1 MAKPNNDY
9 NLKQNE
15 LNSKNNN
22 NLGITSFCNFRKKGF
37 TLIEIMAIIILLSV
51 ISIIIYPVINNTIS
65 KSEDDLYD
73 QQIEELVRLSN
84 AWVAGNAIDLVPKEG
99 FTYDLT
105 FEELA
110 TQGYIVEKDII
121 NPKTG
126 EVFPGCMKVTYN
138 SVDSNYNVSYD
149 EACEAETGDVTP
161 IINLVVDEGVI
172 NSAGYAVRDF
182 NVRVSGSNIA
192 SYKYCTGTR
201 ECEPIVSVN
210 GNSGNIAITNEGIT
224 YVCVI
229 GKKGSKTTKKLCKSY
244 KLDKSDFVMGE
255 LVIDGT
261 LGENG
266 WYTSDVKL
274 SVKDVE
280 GVTSK
285 LNINSITE
293 NTKGT
298 EVILTSTSKSGKTGT
313 KKYTVKVDKTAPVAG
328 TLNVIGTKGGNGWFL
343 SDVVF
348 IVNNGSDNLSGHA
361 STTST
366 HTSITSNTTGTEVI
380 VTTKDKAGN
389 RATRSY
395 VIKVNKSIPAAGELV
410 IDGTLGDNGW
420 YTSDVNLSVKDEVG
434 VTSTLNINKINYDTA
449 GTEIIMTSIN
459 NLTGASKTT
468 KYTIKVDKTK
478 PIVGELVISGVKGDN
493 DWYKGNV
500 TFSVKN
506 GSDSM
511 SGHSKTTSSITSI
524 TKDTKGTKVV
534 VTTKDKAGNTNTK
547 EYIVKMDKTAPVAG
561 TLTISGTKGSGDWY
575 LSDVTFTIN
584 DGSDA
589 TSGHAKTTSTHTS
602 VVGNTSGTVVTVTTT
617 DKAGNTATRK
627 YTIKIN
633 KDAPTAGKLV
643 VDGTLGEN
651 GWYVSDVKLSVND
664 VAGVTST
671 LNITKITSDTA
682 GTEVTMTSKNNTTG
696 AVNVTKHTIKVDKTK
711 PTVGELVISGTKGDN
726 GWYKSNVEFSVKNGS
741 DSMSGHSKTTSSITS
756 ITKDTKGT
764 KVVVT
769 TKDKAGNTNTK
780 EYIVKM
786 DKTAP
791 VAGTLT
797 ISGTKGS
804 GDWYLSDVTFT
815 INDGSDATSGHAKT
829 TSTHTSVTGNTSGT
843 KVVVTTVDNAGNIA
857 TREYTIKIDKNKP
870 AAGTL
875 VIDGTLGE
883 NEWYTS
889 DVKLS
894 VNDPTGVTSTLNVTE
909 ITGDTAGTEV
919 VMTSKNNATGAV
931 NVTKYTVK
939 IDKTKPTVGELVIS
953 GTKGDNGWYKSNVE
967 FSVKNGSDSM
977 SGHAT
982 TTSSISSI
990 TKDTKGTK
998 VVVTTKDK
1006 AGNTSTKEY
1015 TVKMD
1020 KTAPIPGTLT
1030 ISGTKGLGEW
1040 YLSDVTLTVNN
1051 GSDSTSGHAST
1062 TSTHTRVVGNTSGTE
1077 VTVTTKDNAG
1087 NIATRKYTIRI
1098 DKNEPTAGTLI
1109 IDGTLGENGWYTS
1122 DVKLSA
1128 SDVNGVTS
1136 TLNITEIT
1144 SDTAGTE
1151 VVMTSKNNA
1160 TGAVKVTKYTVKVDK
1175 TKPTVGELVI
1185 SGTKG
1190 NNGWY
1195 KSNVT
1200 FSVTNGSDSMSGHA
1214 TTTSSISSITT
1225 DTTGTKV
1232 VVTTKD
1238 KAGNT
1243 STKEYTIKMD
1253 KTAPTAG
1260 TATFAGTLSNGWYTT
1275 NVSIGV
1281 MNGSD
1286 ATSGHASTTS
1296 NLTSITYNTTS
1307 TMVIITTIDNAGNSS
1322 TRTYTIKVDKNAPT
1336 ITAKS
1341 SSFEIETGTN
1351 NATSTY
1357 FNYSYST
1364 SGGSISCNP
1373 SSTGSLSAGT
1383 HTITC
1388 TVTGGNKKT
1397 ATATT
1402 TITIKVLPLAVDN
1415 SGANKP
1421 VLYTNMIPVVYDGTK
1436 WLYSDGTQTNW
1447 YNYTDKQWANAVV
1460 LNPGLTKTVGQ
1471 EVTEEE
1477 VSLWYVWIPRYKY
1490 TIFNGNNEGVPEQL
1504 INVTFESGTNRTG
1517 TVTCTDNADGSETC
1531 STITNGTSTYTHPA
1545 FKFGNTELTG
1555 FWVGKFEVSGSTSA
1569 ITVKPN
1575 VTSLRSQTVSSFFT
1589 AIQNVKT
1596 TYGINNA
1603 DSHMMKNMEW
1613 GAVAY
1618 LKQSKYGLGT
1628 TDIAV
1633 NTNSSFYTGGGQS
1646 DAYKTNAAQ
1655 STTGNIYGVYDMS
1668 GGAWEYVMG
1677 NMKNSSNS
1685 FYSSNAGFT
1694 TAPDAKYYD
1703 SYKYDSSS
1711 NTTHARGKL
1720 GDATKETLATF
1731 GSNAGGWYS
1740 DYANF
1745 PYSSFSW
1752 FIRGGYYGNGAHAGV
1767 FFFIVNSGG
1776 YSSYYSAR
1784 AVLSAQ

>member
-149 EACEAETGDVTP
+149 ETCEAETGDVTP

-182 NVRVSGSNIA
+182 NVKVLGSNIA

-274 SVKDVE
+274 RVRDVE

-348 IVNNGSDNLSGHA
+348 IVNDGSDNLSGHA

-389 RATRSY
+389 TSTRSY

-410 IDGTLGDNGW
+410 IDGTLGENGW

-493 DWYKGNV
+493 DWYKGDV

-602 VVGNTSGTVVTVTTT
+602 VSGNTSGTVVTVTTT

-651 GWYVSDVKLSVND
+651 GWYVSDVKLSVQD
-664 VAGVTST
+664 VTGVTSK
-671 LNITKITSDTA
+671 LNITEITSDTA

-711 PTVGELVISGTKGDN
+711 PTVGELVISGTKG
-726 GWYKSNVEFSVKNGS
+726 
-741 DSMSGHSKTTSSITS
+741 
-756 ITKDTKGT
+756 
-764 KVVVT
+764 
-769 TKDKAGNTNTK
+769 
-780 EYIVKM
+780 
-786 DKTAP
+786 
-791 VAGTLT
+791 
-797 ISGTKGS
+797 
-804 GDWYLSDVTFT
+804 
-815 INDGSDATSGHAKT
+815 
-829 TSTHTSVTGNTSGT
+829 
-843 KVVVTTVDNAGNIA
+843 
-857 TREYTIKIDKNKP
+857 
-870 AAGTL
+870 
-875 VIDGTLGE
+875 
-883 NEWYTS
+883 
-889 DVKLS
+889 
-894 VNDPTGVTSTLNVTE
+894 
-909 ITGDTAGTEV
+909 
-919 VMTSKNNATGAV
+919 
-931 NVTKYTVK
+931 
-939 IDKTKPTVGELVIS
+939 
-953 GTKGDNGWYKSNVE
+953 
-967 FSVKNGSDSM
+967 
-977 SGHAT
+977 
-982 TTSSISSI
+982 
-990 TKDTKGTK
+990 
-998 VVVTTKDK
+998 
-1006 AGNTSTKEY
+1006 
-1015 TVKMD
+1015 
-1020 KTAPIPGTLT
+1020 
-1030 ISGTKGLGEW
+1030 
-1040 YLSDVTLTVNN
+1040 
-1051 GSDSTSGHAST
+1051 
-1062 TSTHTRVVGNTSGTE
+1062 
-1077 VTVTTKDNAG
+1077 
-1087 NIATRKYTIRI
+1087 
-1098 DKNEPTAGTLI
+1098 
-1109 IDGTLGENGWYTS
+1109 
-1122 DVKLSA
+1122 
-1128 SDVNGVTS
+1128 
-1136 TLNITEIT
+1136 
-1144 SDTAGTE
+1144 
-1151 VVMTSKNNA
+1151 
-1160 TGAVKVTKYTVKVDK
+1160 
-1175 TKPTVGELVI
+1175 
-1185 SGTKG
+1185 

-1200 FSVTNGSDSMSGHA
+1200 FSVKNGSDALSGHSSTA
-1214 TTTSSISSITT
+1214 SSISSITT
-1225 DTTGTKV
+1225 NTKGTNV

-1238 KAGNT
+1238 KAGN
-1243 STKEYTIKMD
+1243 SATK
-1253 KTAPTAG
+1253 
-1260 TATFAGTLSNGWYTT
+1260 
-1275 NVSIGV
+1275 
-1281 MNGSD
+1281 
-1286 ATSGHASTTS
+1286 
-1296 NLTSITYNTTS
+1296 
-1307 TMVIITTIDNAGNSS
+1307 
-1322 TRTYTIKVDKNAPT
+1322 TYTIKVDKTKPT
-1336 ITAKS
+1336 ITAKGT
-1341 SSFEIETGTN
+1341 SFEIEKGTN
-1351 NATSTY
+1351 KNSSTY
-1357 FNYSYST
+1357 FNT
-1364 SGGSISCNP
+1364 PKFGISGGSMNCSP
-1373 SSTGSLSAGT
+1373 ATTGSLSSGT
-1383 HTITC
+1383 HTLTC
-1388 TVTGGNKKT
+1388 TATGGNGNQAK
-1397 ATATT
+1397 ATVSLVVKAMY
-1402 TITIKVLPLAVDN
+1402 ADG
-1415 SGANKP
+1415 SGANIP
-1421 VLYTNMIPVVYDGTK
+1421 ELYKNMVPIKYENNRWIVAD
-1436 WLYSDGTQTNW
+1436 LYSKW
-1447 YNYTDKQWANAVV
+1447 YDYNAKQWANAVV
-1460 LNPGLTKTVGQ
+1460 LNPGLTKAVGQ

-1477 VSLWYVWIPRYKY
+1477 VSLWYVWLPRYKY
-1490 TIFNGNNEGVPEQL
+1490 TVFNGNNGSVSEQL
-1504 INVTFESGTNRTG
+1504 INVTFESGTNSTG
-1517 TVTCTDNADGSETC
+1517 TVKCTDNFS
-1531 STITNGTSTYTHPA
+1531 TNGKSEVCTDSTNGSIKNGISTYTHPA
-1545 FKFGNTELTG
+1545 FTFGNTALKG
-1555 FWVGKFEVSGSTSA
+1555 IWIGKFELSA
-1569 ITVKPN
+1569 TDSSCINDGTNIQCNKVLTIVTKPN
-1575 VTSLRSQTVSSFFT
+1575 VRSWMKAETVNFFT
-1589 AIQNVKT
+1589 SIKNAAT
-1596 TYGINNA
+1596 TYGISNA
-1603 DSHMMKNMEW
+1603 DSHMIKNMEW
-1613 GAVAY
+1613 GAAAY
-1618 LKQSKYGLGT
+1618 LKQSKYGLGNT
-1628 TDIAV
+1628 IMK
-1633 NTNSSFYTGGGQS
+1633 TNSNSSCYTGGGTG
-1646 DAYKTNAAQ
+1646 DAYKTNVMQ
-1655 STTGNIYGVYDMS
+1655 STTGNVYGVYDMS
-1668 GGAWEYVMG
+1668 GGCFEYVMG
-1677 NMKNSSNS
+1677 FELNSNNQ
-1685 FYSSNAGFT
+1685 FNTAKSSFT
-1694 TAPDAKYYD
+1694 TEPNFKYYD
-1703 SYKYDSSS
+1703 KYKYESVDYPQGALTFS
-1711 NTTHARGKL
+1711 RGKL
-1720 GDATKETLATF
+1720 GDATKETLKKYGVREGGWNGEIATF
-1731 GSNAGGWYS
+1731 PYRSNLT
-1740 DYANF
+1740 
-1745 PYSSFSW
+1745 
-1752 FIRGGYYGNGAHAGV
+1752 FIRGGCYEDASNGVNIKAGIFYFTYTPV
-1767 FFFIVNSGG
+1767 
-1776 YSSYYSAR
+1776 YAMDLHTTR
-1784 AVLSAQ
+1784 AVLTAQ

>member
-182 NVRVSGSNIA
+182 NVKVLGSNIA

-274 SVKDVE
+274 SVRDVE

-348 IVNNGSDNLSGHA
+348 IVNDGSDNLSGHA

-389 RATRSY
+389 TSTRSY

-410 IDGTLGDNGW
+410 IDGTLGENGW

-493 DWYKGNV
+493 DWYKGDV

-602 VVGNTSGTVVTVTTT
+602 VSGNTSGTVVTVTTT

-651 GWYVSDVKLSVND
+651 GWYVSDVKLSVQD
-664 VAGVTST
+664 VTGVTSK
-671 LNITKITSDTA
+671 LNITEITSDTA

-711 PTVGELVISGTKGDN
+711 PTVGELVISGTKG
-726 GWYKSNVEFSVKNGS
+726 
-741 DSMSGHSKTTSSITS
+741 
-756 ITKDTKGT
+756 
-764 KVVVT
+764 
-769 TKDKAGNTNTK
+769 
-780 EYIVKM
+780 
-786 DKTAP
+786 
-791 VAGTLT
+791 
-797 ISGTKGS
+797 
-804 GDWYLSDVTFT
+804 
-815 INDGSDATSGHAKT
+815 
-829 TSTHTSVTGNTSGT
+829 
-843 KVVVTTVDNAGNIA
+843 
-857 TREYTIKIDKNKP
+857 
-870 AAGTL
+870 
-875 VIDGTLGE
+875 
-883 NEWYTS
+883 
-889 DVKLS
+889 
-894 VNDPTGVTSTLNVTE
+894 
-909 ITGDTAGTEV
+909 
-919 VMTSKNNATGAV
+919 
-931 NVTKYTVK
+931 
-939 IDKTKPTVGELVIS
+939 
-953 GTKGDNGWYKSNVE
+953 
-967 FSVKNGSDSM
+967 
-977 SGHAT
+977 
-982 TTSSISSI
+982 
-990 TKDTKGTK
+990 
-998 VVVTTKDK
+998 
-1006 AGNTSTKEY
+1006 
-1015 TVKMD
+1015 
-1020 KTAPIPGTLT
+1020 
-1030 ISGTKGLGEW
+1030 
-1040 YLSDVTLTVNN
+1040 
-1051 GSDSTSGHAST
+1051 
-1062 TSTHTRVVGNTSGTE
+1062 
-1077 VTVTTKDNAG
+1077 
-1087 NIATRKYTIRI
+1087 
-1098 DKNEPTAGTLI
+1098 
-1109 IDGTLGENGWYTS
+1109 
-1122 DVKLSA
+1122 
-1128 SDVNGVTS
+1128 
-1136 TLNITEIT
+1136 
-1144 SDTAGTE
+1144 
-1151 VVMTSKNNA
+1151 
-1160 TGAVKVTKYTVKVDK
+1160 
-1175 TKPTVGELVI
+1175 
-1185 SGTKG
+1185 

-1200 FSVTNGSDSMSGHA
+1200 FSVKNGSDALSGHSSTA
-1214 TTTSSISSITT
+1214 SSISSITT
-1225 DTTGTKV
+1225 NTKGTNV

-1238 KAGNT
+1238 KAGN
-1243 STKEYTIKMD
+1243 SATK
-1253 KTAPTAG
+1253 
-1260 TATFAGTLSNGWYTT
+1260 
-1275 NVSIGV
+1275 
-1281 MNGSD
+1281 
-1286 ATSGHASTTS
+1286 
-1296 NLTSITYNTTS
+1296 
-1307 TMVIITTIDNAGNSS
+1307 
-1322 TRTYTIKVDKNAPT
+1322 TYTIKVDKTKPT
-1336 ITAKS
+1336 ITAKGT
-1341 SSFEIETGTN
+1341 SFEIEKGTN
-1351 NATSTY
+1351 KNSSTY
-1357 FNYSYST
+1357 FNT
-1364 SGGSISCNP
+1364 PKFGISGGSMNCSP
-1373 SSTGSLSAGT
+1373 ATTGSLSSGT
-1383 HTITC
+1383 HTLTC
-1388 TVTGGNKKT
+1388 TATGGNGNQAK
-1397 ATATT
+1397 ATVSLVVKAMY
-1402 TITIKVLPLAVDN
+1402 ADG
-1415 SGANKP
+1415 SGANIP
-1421 VLYTNMIPVVYDGTK
+1421 ELYKNMVPIKYENNRWIVAD
-1436 WLYSDGTQTNW
+1436 LYSKW
-1447 YNYTDKQWANAVV
+1447 YDYNAKQWANAVV
-1460 LNPGLTKTVGQ
+1460 LNPGLTKAVGQ

-1477 VSLWYVWIPRYKY
+1477 VSLWYVWLPRYKY
-1490 TIFNGNNEGVPEQL
+1490 TVFNGNNGSVSEQL
-1504 INVTFESGTNRTG
+1504 INVTFESGTNSTG
-1517 TVTCTDNADGSETC
+1517 TVKCTDNFS
-1531 STITNGTSTYTHPA
+1531 TNGKSEVCTDSTNGSIKNGISTYTHPA
-1545 FKFGNTELTG
+1545 FTFGNTALKG
-1555 FWVGKFEVSGSTSA
+1555 IWIGKFELSA
-1569 ITVKPN
+1569 TDSSCINDGTNIQCNKVLTIVTKPN
-1575 VTSLRSQTVSSFFT
+1575 VRSWMKAETVNFFT
-1589 AIQNVKT
+1589 SIKNAAT
-1596 TYGINNA
+1596 TYGISNA
-1603 DSHMMKNMEW
+1603 DSHMIKNMEW
-1613 GAVAY
+1613 GAAAY
-1618 LKQSKYGLGT
+1618 LKQSKYGLGNT
-1628 TDIAV
+1628 IMK
-1633 NTNSSFYTGGGQS
+1633 TNSNSSCYTGGGTG
-1646 DAYKTNAAQ
+1646 DAYKTNVMQ
-1655 STTGNIYGVYDMS
+1655 STTGNVYGVYDMS
-1668 GGAWEYVMG
+1668 GGCFEYVMG
-1677 NMKNSSNS
+1677 FELNSNNQ
-1685 FYSSNAGFT
+1685 FNTAKSSFT
-1694 TAPDAKYYD
+1694 TEPNFKYYD
-1703 SYKYDSSS
+1703 KYKYESVDYPQGALTFS
-1711 NTTHARGKL
+1711 RGKL
-1720 GDATKETLATF
+1720 GDATKETLKKYGVREGGWNGEIATF
-1731 GSNAGGWYS
+1731 PYRSNLT
-1740 DYANF
+1740 
-1745 PYSSFSW
+1745 
-1752 FIRGGYYGNGAHAGV
+1752 FIRGGCYEDASNGVNIKAGIFYFTYTPV
-1767 FFFIVNSGG
+1767 
-1776 YSSYYSAR
+1776 YAMDLHTTR
-1784 AVLSAQ
+1784 AVLTAQ

>member
-182 NVRVSGSNIA
+182 NVKVLGSNIA

-274 SVKDVE
+274 SVRDVE

-348 IVNNGSDNLSGHA
+348 IVNDGSDNLSGHA

-389 RATRSY
+389 TSTRSY

-493 DWYKGNV
+493 DWYKGDV
-500 TFSVKN
+500 RFSVKD

-575 LSDVTFTIN
+575 LSDVTFKVN

-602 VVGNTSGTVVTVTTT
+602 VSGNTSGTVVTVTTT

-651 GWYVSDVKLSVND
+651 GWYVSDVKLSVQD
-664 VAGVTST
+664 VTGVTSK
-671 LNITKITSDTA
+671 LNITEITSDTA

-711 PTVGELVISGTKGDN
+711 PTVGELVISGTKG
-726 GWYKSNVEFSVKNGS
+726 
-741 DSMSGHSKTTSSITS
+741 
-756 ITKDTKGT
+756 
-764 KVVVT
+764 
-769 TKDKAGNTNTK
+769 
-780 EYIVKM
+780 
-786 DKTAP
+786 
-791 VAGTLT
+791 
-797 ISGTKGS
+797 
-804 GDWYLSDVTFT
+804 
-815 INDGSDATSGHAKT
+815 
-829 TSTHTSVTGNTSGT
+829 
-843 KVVVTTVDNAGNIA
+843 
-857 TREYTIKIDKNKP
+857 
-870 AAGTL
+870 
-875 VIDGTLGE
+875 
-883 NEWYTS
+883 
-889 DVKLS
+889 
-894 VNDPTGVTSTLNVTE
+894 
-909 ITGDTAGTEV
+909 
-919 VMTSKNNATGAV
+919 
-931 NVTKYTVK
+931 
-939 IDKTKPTVGELVIS
+939 
-953 GTKGDNGWYKSNVE
+953 
-967 FSVKNGSDSM
+967 
-977 SGHAT
+977 
-982 TTSSISSI
+982 
-990 TKDTKGTK
+990 
-998 VVVTTKDK
+998 
-1006 AGNTSTKEY
+1006 
-1015 TVKMD
+1015 
-1020 KTAPIPGTLT
+1020 
-1030 ISGTKGLGEW
+1030 
-1040 YLSDVTLTVNN
+1040 
-1051 GSDSTSGHAST
+1051 
-1062 TSTHTRVVGNTSGTE
+1062 
-1077 VTVTTKDNAG
+1077 
-1087 NIATRKYTIRI
+1087 
-1098 DKNEPTAGTLI
+1098 
-1109 IDGTLGENGWYTS
+1109 
-1122 DVKLSA
+1122 
-1128 SDVNGVTS
+1128 
-1136 TLNITEIT
+1136 
-1144 SDTAGTE
+1144 
-1151 VVMTSKNNA
+1151 
-1160 TGAVKVTKYTVKVDK
+1160 
-1175 TKPTVGELVI
+1175 
-1185 SGTKG
+1185 

-1200 FSVTNGSDSMSGHA
+1200 FSVKNGSDALSGHSSTA
-1214 TTTSSISSITT
+1214 SSISSITT
-1225 DTTGTKV
+1225 NTKGTNV

-1238 KAGNT
+1238 KAGN
-1243 STKEYTIKMD
+1243 SATK
-1253 KTAPTAG
+1253 
-1260 TATFAGTLSNGWYTT
+1260 
-1275 NVSIGV
+1275 
-1281 MNGSD
+1281 
-1286 ATSGHASTTS
+1286 
-1296 NLTSITYNTTS
+1296 
-1307 TMVIITTIDNAGNSS
+1307 
-1322 TRTYTIKVDKNAPT
+1322 TYTIKVDKTKPT
-1336 ITAKS
+1336 ITAKGT
-1341 SSFEIETGTN
+1341 SFEIEKGTN
-1351 NATSTY
+1351 KNSSTY
-1357 FNYSYST
+1357 FNT
-1364 SGGSISCNP
+1364 PKFGISGGSMNCSP
-1373 SSTGSLSAGT
+1373 ATTGSLSSGT
-1383 HTITC
+1383 HTLTC
-1388 TVTGGNKKT
+1388 TATGGNGNQAK
-1397 ATATT
+1397 ATVSLVVKAMY
-1402 TITIKVLPLAVDN
+1402 ADG
-1415 SGANKP
+1415 SGANIP
-1421 VLYTNMIPVVYDGTK
+1421 ELYKNMVPIKYENNRWIVAD
-1436 WLYSDGTQTNW
+1436 LYSKW
-1447 YNYTDKQWANAVV
+1447 YDYNAKQWANAVV
-1460 LNPGLTKTVGQ
+1460 LNPGLTKAVGQ

-1477 VSLWYVWIPRYKY
+1477 VSLWYVWLPRYKY
-1490 TIFNGNNEGVPEQL
+1490 TVFNGNNGSVSEQL
-1504 INVTFESGTNRTG
+1504 INVTFESGTNSTG
-1517 TVTCTDNADGSETC
+1517 TVKCTDNFS
-1531 STITNGTSTYTHPA
+1531 TNGKSEVCTDSTNGSIKNGISTYTHPA
-1545 FKFGNTELTG
+1545 FTFGNTALKG
-1555 FWVGKFEVSGSTSA
+1555 IWIGKFELSA
-1569 ITVKPN
+1569 TDSSCINDGTNIQCNKVLTIVTKPN
-1575 VTSLRSQTVSSFFT
+1575 VRSWMKAETVNFFT
-1589 AIQNVKT
+1589 SIKNAAT
-1596 TYGINNA
+1596 TYGISNA
-1603 DSHMMKNMEW
+1603 DSHMIKNMEW
-1613 GAVAY
+1613 GAAAY
-1618 LKQSKYGLGT
+1618 LKQSKYGLGNT
-1628 TDIAV
+1628 IMK
-1633 NTNSSFYTGGGQS
+1633 TNSNSSCYTGGGTG
-1646 DAYKTNAAQ
+1646 DAYKTNVMQ
-1655 STTGNIYGVYDMS
+1655 STTGNVYGVYDMS
-1668 GGAWEYVMG
+1668 GGCFEYVMG
-1677 NMKNSSNS
+1677 FELNSNNQ
-1685 FYSSNAGFT
+1685 FNTAKSSFT
-1694 TAPDAKYYD
+1694 TEPNFKYYD
-1703 SYKYDSSS
+1703 KYKYESVDYPQGALTFS
-1711 NTTHARGKL
+1711 RGKL
-1720 GDATKETLATF
+1720 GDATKETLKKYGVREGGWNGEIATF
-1731 GSNAGGWYS
+1731 PYRSNLT
-1740 DYANF
+1740 
-1745 PYSSFSW
+1745 
-1752 FIRGGYYGNGAHAGV
+1752 FIRGGCYEDVSNGVNIKAGI
-1767 FFFIVNSGG
+1767 FYFTYTPEYAMNLHTT
-1776 YSSYYSAR
+1776 R
-1784 AVLSAQ
+1784 AVLTAQ

>member
-182 NVRVSGSNIA
+182 NVKVLGSNIA

-274 SVKDVE
+274 SVRDVE

-328 TLNVIGTKGGNGWFL
+328 TLNVIGTKGGNGWYL

-348 IVNNGSDNLSGHA
+348 IVNDGSDNLSGHA

-389 RATRSY
+389 TSTRSY

-410 IDGTLGDNGW
+410 IDGTLGENGW

-493 DWYKGNV
+493 DWYKGDV

-602 VVGNTSGTVVTVTTT
+602 VSGNTSGTVVTVTTT

-651 GWYVSDVKLSVND
+651 GWYVSDVKLSVQD
-664 VAGVTST
+664 VTGVTSK
-671 LNITKITSDTA
+671 LNITEITSDTA

-711 PTVGELVISGTKGDN
+711 PTVGELVISGTKG
-726 GWYKSNVEFSVKNGS
+726 
-741 DSMSGHSKTTSSITS
+741 
-756 ITKDTKGT
+756 
-764 KVVVT
+764 
-769 TKDKAGNTNTK
+769 
-780 EYIVKM
+780 
-786 DKTAP
+786 
-791 VAGTLT
+791 
-797 ISGTKGS
+797 
-804 GDWYLSDVTFT
+804 
-815 INDGSDATSGHAKT
+815 
-829 TSTHTSVTGNTSGT
+829 
-843 KVVVTTVDNAGNIA
+843 
-857 TREYTIKIDKNKP
+857 
-870 AAGTL
+870 
-875 VIDGTLGE
+875 
-883 NEWYTS
+883 
-889 DVKLS
+889 
-894 VNDPTGVTSTLNVTE
+894 
-909 ITGDTAGTEV
+909 
-919 VMTSKNNATGAV
+919 
-931 NVTKYTVK
+931 
-939 IDKTKPTVGELVIS
+939 
-953 GTKGDNGWYKSNVE
+953 
-967 FSVKNGSDSM
+967 
-977 SGHAT
+977 
-982 TTSSISSI
+982 
-990 TKDTKGTK
+990 
-998 VVVTTKDK
+998 
-1006 AGNTSTKEY
+1006 
-1015 TVKMD
+1015 
-1020 KTAPIPGTLT
+1020 
-1030 ISGTKGLGEW
+1030 
-1040 YLSDVTLTVNN
+1040 
-1051 GSDSTSGHAST
+1051 
-1062 TSTHTRVVGNTSGTE
+1062 
-1077 VTVTTKDNAG
+1077 
-1087 NIATRKYTIRI
+1087 
-1098 DKNEPTAGTLI
+1098 
-1109 IDGTLGENGWYTS
+1109 
-1122 DVKLSA
+1122 
-1128 SDVNGVTS
+1128 
-1136 TLNITEIT
+1136 
-1144 SDTAGTE
+1144 
-1151 VVMTSKNNA
+1151 
-1160 TGAVKVTKYTVKVDK
+1160 
-1175 TKPTVGELVI
+1175 
-1185 SGTKG
+1185 

-1200 FSVTNGSDSMSGHA
+1200 FSVKNGSDALSGHSSTA
-1214 TTTSSISSITT
+1214 SSISSITT
-1225 DTTGTKV
+1225 NTKGTNV

-1238 KAGNT
+1238 KAGN
-1243 STKEYTIKMD
+1243 SATK
-1253 KTAPTAG
+1253 
-1260 TATFAGTLSNGWYTT
+1260 
-1275 NVSIGV
+1275 
-1281 MNGSD
+1281 
-1286 ATSGHASTTS
+1286 
-1296 NLTSITYNTTS
+1296 
-1307 TMVIITTIDNAGNSS
+1307 
-1322 TRTYTIKVDKNAPT
+1322 TYTIKVDKTKPT
-1336 ITAKS
+1336 ITAKGT
-1341 SSFEIETGTN
+1341 SFEIEKGTN
-1351 NATSTY
+1351 KNSSTY
-1357 FNYSYST
+1357 FNT
-1364 SGGSISCNP
+1364 PKFGISGGSMNCSP
-1373 SSTGSLSAGT
+1373 ATTGSLSSGT
-1383 HTITC
+1383 HTLTC
-1388 TVTGGNKKT
+1388 TATGGNGNQAK
-1397 ATATT
+1397 ATVSLVVKAMY
-1402 TITIKVLPLAVDN
+1402 ADG
-1415 SGANKP
+1415 SGANIP
-1421 VLYTNMIPVVYDGTK
+1421 ELYKNMVPIKYENNRWIVAD
-1436 WLYSDGTQTNW
+1436 LYSKW
-1447 YNYTDKQWANAVV
+1447 YDYNAKQWANAVV
-1460 LNPGLTKTVGQ
+1460 LNPGLTKAVGQ

-1477 VSLWYVWIPRYKY
+1477 VSLWYVWLPRYKY
-1490 TIFNGNNEGVPEQL
+1490 TVFNGNNGSVSEQL
-1504 INVTFESGTNRTG
+1504 INVTFESGTNSTG
-1517 TVTCTDNADGSETC
+1517 TVKCTDNFS
-1531 STITNGTSTYTHPA
+1531 TNGKSEVCTDSTNGSIKNGISTYTHPA
-1545 FKFGNTELTG
+1545 FTFGNTALKG
-1555 FWVGKFEVSGSTSA
+1555 IWIGKFELSA
-1569 ITVKPN
+1569 TDSSCINDGTNIQCNKVLTIVTKPN
-1575 VTSLRSQTVSSFFT
+1575 VRSWMKAETVNFFT
-1589 AIQNVKT
+1589 SIKNAAT
-1596 TYGINNA
+1596 TYGISNA
-1603 DSHMMKNMEW
+1603 DSHMIKNMEW
-1613 GAVAY
+1613 GAAAY
-1618 LKQSKYGLGT
+1618 LKQSKYGLGNT
-1628 TDIAV
+1628 IMK
-1633 NTNSSFYTGGGQS
+1633 TNSNSSCYTGGGTG
-1646 DAYKTNAAQ
+1646 DAYKTNVMQ
-1655 STTGNIYGVYDMS
+1655 STTGNVYGVYDMS
-1668 GGAWEYVMG
+1668 GGCFEYVMG
-1677 NMKNSSNS
+1677 FELNSNNQ
-1685 FYSSNAGFT
+1685 FNTAKSSFT
-1694 TAPDAKYYD
+1694 TEPNFKYYD
-1703 SYKYDSSS
+1703 KYKYESVDYPQGALTFS
-1711 NTTHARGKL
+1711 RGKL
-1720 GDATKETLATF
+1720 GDATKETLKKYGVREGGWNGEIATF
-1731 GSNAGGWYS
+1731 PYRSNLT
-1740 DYANF
+1740 
-1745 PYSSFSW
+1745 
-1752 FIRGGYYGNGAHAGV
+1752 FIRGGCYEDASNGVNIKAGIFYFTYTPV
-1767 FFFIVNSGG
+1767 
-1776 YSSYYSAR
+1776 YAMDLHTTR
-1784 AVLSAQ
+1784 AVLTAQ

>member
-182 NVRVSGSNIA
+182 NVKVLGSNIA

-274 SVKDVE
+274 SVRDVE

-389 RATRSY
+389 TSTRSY

-410 IDGTLGDNGW
+410 IDGTLGENGW

-493 DWYKGNV
+493 DWYKGDV

-602 VVGNTSGTVVTVTTT
+602 VSGNTSGTVVTVTTT
-617 DKAGNTATRK
+617 DKAGNSATK
-627 YTIKIN
+627 TY
-633 KDAPTAGKLV
+633 
-643 VDGTLGEN
+643 
-651 GWYVSDVKLSVND
+651 
-664 VAGVTST
+664 
-671 LNITKITSDTA
+671 
-682 GTEVTMTSKNNTTG
+682 
-696 AVNVTKHTIKVDKTK
+696 TIKVDKTK
-711 PTVGELVISGTKGDN
+711 PT
-726 GWYKSNVEFSVKNGS
+726 
-741 DSMSGHSKTTSSITS
+741 
-756 ITKDTKGT
+756 
-764 KVVVT
+764 
-769 TKDKAGNTNTK
+769 
-780 EYIVKM
+780 
-786 DKTAP
+786 
-791 VAGTLT
+791 
-797 ISGTKGS
+797 
-804 GDWYLSDVTFT
+804 
-815 INDGSDATSGHAKT
+815 
-829 TSTHTSVTGNTSGT
+829 
-843 KVVVTTVDNAGNIA
+843 
-857 TREYTIKIDKNKP
+857 
-870 AAGTL
+870 
-875 VIDGTLGE
+875 
-883 NEWYTS
+883 
-889 DVKLS
+889 
-894 VNDPTGVTSTLNVTE
+894 
-909 ITGDTAGTEV
+909 
-919 VMTSKNNATGAV
+919 
-931 NVTKYTVK
+931 
-939 IDKTKPTVGELVIS
+939 
-953 GTKGDNGWYKSNVE
+953 
-967 FSVKNGSDSM
+967 
-977 SGHAT
+977 
-982 TTSSISSI
+982 
-990 TKDTKGTK
+990 
-998 VVVTTKDK
+998 
-1006 AGNTSTKEY
+1006 
-1015 TVKMD
+1015 
-1020 KTAPIPGTLT
+1020 
-1030 ISGTKGLGEW
+1030 
-1040 YLSDVTLTVNN
+1040 
-1051 GSDSTSGHAST
+1051 
-1062 TSTHTRVVGNTSGTE
+1062 
-1077 VTVTTKDNAG
+1077 
-1087 NIATRKYTIRI
+1087 
-1098 DKNEPTAGTLI
+1098 
-1109 IDGTLGENGWYTS
+1109 
-1122 DVKLSA
+1122 
-1128 SDVNGVTS
+1128 
-1136 TLNITEIT
+1136 
-1144 SDTAGTE
+1144 
-1151 VVMTSKNNA
+1151 
-1160 TGAVKVTKYTVKVDK
+1160 
-1175 TKPTVGELVI
+1175 
-1185 SGTKG
+1185 
-1190 NNGWY
+1190 
-1195 KSNVT
+1195 
-1200 FSVTNGSDSMSGHA
+1200 
-1214 TTTSSISSITT
+1214 
-1225 DTTGTKV
+1225 
-1232 VVTTKD
+1232 
-1238 KAGNT
+1238 
-1243 STKEYTIKMD
+1243 
-1253 KTAPTAG
+1253 
-1260 TATFAGTLSNGWYTT
+1260 
-1275 NVSIGV
+1275 
-1281 MNGSD
+1281 
-1286 ATSGHASTTS
+1286 
-1296 NLTSITYNTTS
+1296 
-1307 TMVIITTIDNAGNSS
+1307 
-1322 TRTYTIKVDKNAPT
+1322 
-1336 ITAKS
+1336 ITAKGT
-1341 SSFEIETGTN
+1341 SFEIEKGTN
-1351 NATSTY
+1351 KNSSTY
-1357 FNYSYST
+1357 FNT
-1364 SGGSISCNP
+1364 PKFGISGGSMNCSP
-1373 SSTGSLSAGT
+1373 ATTGSLSSGT
-1383 HTITC
+1383 HTLTC
-1388 TVTGGNKKT
+1388 TATGGNGNQAK
-1397 ATATT
+1397 ATVSLVVKAMY
-1402 TITIKVLPLAVDN
+1402 ADG
-1415 SGANKP
+1415 SGANIP
-1421 VLYTNMIPVVYDGTK
+1421 ELYKNMVPIKYENNRWIVAD
-1436 WLYSDGTQTNW
+1436 LYSKW
-1447 YNYTDKQWANAVV
+1447 YDYNAKQWANAVV
-1460 LNPGLTKTVGQ
+1460 LNPGLTKAVGQ

-1477 VSLWYVWIPRYKY
+1477 VSLWYVWLPRYKY
-1490 TIFNGNNEGVPEQL
+1490 TVFNGNNGSVSEQL
-1504 INVTFESGTNRTG
+1504 INVTFESGTNSTG
-1517 TVTCTDNADGSETC
+1517 TVKCTDNFS
-1531 STITNGTSTYTHPA
+1531 TNGKSEVCTDSTNGSIKNGISTYTHPA
-1545 FKFGNTELTG
+1545 FTFGNTALKG
-1555 FWVGKFEVSGSTSA
+1555 IWIGKFELSA
-1569 ITVKPN
+1569 TDSSCINDGTNIQCNKVLTIVTKPN
-1575 VTSLRSQTVSSFFT
+1575 VRSWMKAETVNFFT
-1589 AIQNVKT
+1589 SIKNAAT
-1596 TYGINNA
+1596 TYGISNA
-1603 DSHMMKNMEW
+1603 DSHMIKNMEW
-1613 GAVAY
+1613 GAAAY
-1618 LKQSKYGLGT
+1618 LKQSKYGLGNT
-1628 TDIAV
+1628 IMK
-1633 NTNSSFYTGGGQS
+1633 TNSNSSCYTGGGTG
-1646 DAYKTNAAQ
+1646 DAYKTNVMQ
-1655 STTGNIYGVYDMS
+1655 STTGNVYGVYDMS
-1668 GGAWEYVMG
+1668 GGCFEYVMG
-1677 NMKNSSNS
+1677 FELNSNNQ
-1685 FYSSNAGFT
+1685 FNTAKSSFT
-1694 TAPDAKYYD
+1694 TEPNFKYYD
-1703 SYKYDSSS
+1703 KYKYESVDYPQGALTFS
-1711 NTTHARGKL
+1711 RGKL
-1720 GDATKETLATF
+1720 GDATKETLKKYGVREGGWNGEIATF
-1731 GSNAGGWYS
+1731 PYRSNLT
-1740 DYANF
+1740 
-1745 PYSSFSW
+1745 
-1752 FIRGGYYGNGAHAGV
+1752 FIRGGCYEDASNGVNIKAGIFYFTYTPV
-1767 FFFIVNSGG
+1767 YAMNFHTT
-1776 YSSYYSAR
+1776 R
-1784 AVLSAQ
+1784 AVLTAQ

>member
-149 EACEAETGDVTP
+149 ETCEAETGDVTP

-182 NVRVSGSNIA
+182 NVKVLGSNIA

-274 SVKDVE
+274 SVRDVE

-348 IVNNGSDNLSGHA
+348 IVNDGSDNLSGHA

-389 RATRSY
+389 TSTRSY

-410 IDGTLGDNGW
+410 IDGTLGENGW

-575 LSDVTFTIN
+575 LSDVTLKVN

-602 VVGNTSGTVVTVTTT
+602 VSGNTSGTVVTVTTT

-671 LNITKITSDTA
+671 LNITEITSDTA
-682 GTEVTMTSKNNTTG
+682 GTEVTMTSKNNETG
-696 AVNVTKHTIKVDKTK
+696 AVTVTKHIVKMDKTA
-711 PTVGELVISGTKGDN
+711 PTVGELVITGTLGSN
-726 GWYKSNVEFSVKNGS
+726 SWYTSNVTFSVKNGS
-741 DSMSGHSKTTSSITS
+741 DALSGHSSTASSISSIT
-756 ITKDTKGT
+756 TNTKGT
-764 KVVVT
+764 NVVVT
-769 TKDKAGNTNTK
+769 TKDKAGNSATK
-780 EYIVKM
+780 
-786 DKTAP
+786 T
-791 VAGTLT
+791 
-797 ISGTKGS
+797 
-804 GDWYLSDVTFT
+804 
-815 INDGSDATSGHAKT
+815 
-829 TSTHTSVTGNTSGT
+829 
-843 KVVVTTVDNAGNIA
+843 
-857 TREYTIKIDKNKP
+857 YTI
-870 AAGTL
+870 
-875 VIDGTLGE
+875 
-883 NEWYTS
+883 
-889 DVKLS
+889 
-894 VNDPTGVTSTLNVTE
+894 
-909 ITGDTAGTEV
+909 
-919 VMTSKNNATGAV
+919 
-931 NVTKYTVK
+931 
-939 IDKTKPTVGELVIS
+939 
-953 GTKGDNGWYKSNVE
+953 
-967 FSVKNGSDSM
+967 
-977 SGHAT
+977 
-982 TTSSISSI
+982 
-990 TKDTKGTK
+990 
-998 VVVTTKDK
+998 
-1006 AGNTSTKEY
+1006 
-1015 TVKMD
+1015 
-1020 KTAPIPGTLT
+1020 
-1030 ISGTKGLGEW
+1030 
-1040 YLSDVTLTVNN
+1040 
-1051 GSDSTSGHAST
+1051 
-1062 TSTHTRVVGNTSGTE
+1062 
-1077 VTVTTKDNAG
+1077 
-1087 NIATRKYTIRI
+1087 
-1098 DKNEPTAGTLI
+1098 
-1109 IDGTLGENGWYTS
+1109 
-1122 DVKLSA
+1122 
-1128 SDVNGVTS
+1128 
-1136 TLNITEIT
+1136 
-1144 SDTAGTE
+1144 
-1151 VVMTSKNNA
+1151 
-1160 TGAVKVTKYTVKVDK
+1160 KVDK
-1175 TKPTVGELVI
+1175 TKPT
-1185 SGTKG
+1185 
-1190 NNGWY
+1190 
-1195 KSNVT
+1195 
-1200 FSVTNGSDSMSGHA
+1200 
-1214 TTTSSISSITT
+1214 
-1225 DTTGTKV
+1225 
-1232 VVTTKD
+1232 
-1238 KAGNT
+1238 
-1243 STKEYTIKMD
+1243 
-1253 KTAPTAG
+1253 
-1260 TATFAGTLSNGWYTT
+1260 
-1275 NVSIGV
+1275 
-1281 MNGSD
+1281 
-1286 ATSGHASTTS
+1286 
-1296 NLTSITYNTTS
+1296 
-1307 TMVIITTIDNAGNSS
+1307 
-1322 TRTYTIKVDKNAPT
+1322 
-1336 ITAKS
+1336 ITAKGT
-1341 SSFEIETGTN
+1341 SFEIEKGTN
-1351 NATSTY
+1351 KNSSTY
-1357 FNYSYST
+1357 FNT
-1364 SGGSISCNP
+1364 PKFGISGGSMNCSP
-1373 SSTGSLSAGT
+1373 ATTGSLSSGT
-1383 HTITC
+1383 HTLTC
-1388 TVTGGNKKT
+1388 TATGGNGNQAK
-1397 ATATT
+1397 ATVSLVVKAMY
-1402 TITIKVLPLAVDN
+1402 ADG
-1415 SGANKP
+1415 SGANIP
-1421 VLYTNMIPVVYDGTK
+1421 ELYKNMVPIKYENNRWIVAD
-1436 WLYSDGTQTNW
+1436 LYSKW
-1447 YNYTDKQWANAVV
+1447 YDYNAKQWANAVV
-1460 LNPGLTKTVGQ
+1460 LNPGLTKAVGQ

-1477 VSLWYVWIPRYKY
+1477 VSLWYVWLPRYKY
-1490 TIFNGNNEGVPEQL
+1490 TVFNGNNGSVSEQL
-1504 INVTFESGTNRTG
+1504 INVTFESGTNSTG
-1517 TVTCTDNADGSETC
+1517 TVKCTDNFS
-1531 STITNGTSTYTHPA
+1531 TNGKSEVCTDSTNGSIKNGISTYTHPA
-1545 FKFGNTELTG
+1545 FTFGNTALKG
-1555 FWVGKFEVSGSTSA
+1555 IWIGKFELSA
-1569 ITVKPN
+1569 TDSSCINDGTNIQCNKVLTIVTKPN
-1575 VTSLRSQTVSSFFT
+1575 VRSWMKAETVNFFT
-1589 AIQNVKT
+1589 SIKNATT
-1596 TYGINNA
+1596 TYGISNA
-1603 DSHMMKNMEW
+1603 DSHMIKNMEW
-1613 GAVAY
+1613 GAAAY
-1618 LKQSKYGLGT
+1618 LKQSKYGLGNT
-1628 TDIAV
+1628 IMK
-1633 NTNSSFYTGGGQS
+1633 TNSNSSCYTGGGTG
-1646 DAYKTNAAQ
+1646 DAYKTNVMQ
-1655 STTGNIYGVYDMS
+1655 STTGNVYGVYDMS
-1668 GGAWEYVMG
+1668 GGCFEYVMG
-1677 NMKNSSNS
+1677 FELNSNNQ
-1685 FYSSNAGFT
+1685 FNTAKSSFT
-1694 TAPDAKYYD
+1694 TEPNFKYYD
-1703 SYKYDSSS
+1703 KYKYESVDYPQGALTFS
-1711 NTTHARGKL
+1711 RGKL
-1720 GDATKETLATF
+1720 GDATKETLKKYGVREGGWNGEIATF
-1731 GSNAGGWYS
+1731 PYRS
-1740 DYANF
+1740 DLT
-1745 PYSSFSW
+1745 
-1752 FIRGGYYGNGAHAGV
+1752 FIRGGCYEDASSGVNIKAGIFNFTFTPV
-1767 FFFIVNSGG
+1767 YAMNLHTT
-1776 YSSYYSAR
+1776 R
-1784 AVLSAQ
+1784 AVLTAQ

>member
-182 NVRVSGSNIA
+182 NVKVLGSNIA

-274 SVKDVE
+274 SVRDVE

-348 IVNNGSDNLSGHA
+348 IVNDGSDNLSGHA

-389 RATRSY
+389 TSTRSY

-493 DWYKGNV
+493 DWYKGDV
-500 TFSVKN
+500 RFSVKD

-575 LSDVTFTIN
+575 LSDVTFKVN

-602 VVGNTSGTVVTVTTT
+602 VSGNTSGTVVTVTTT

-651 GWYVSDVKLSVND
+651 GWYVSDVKLSVQD
-664 VAGVTST
+664 VTGVTSK
-671 LNITKITSDTA
+671 LNITEITSDTA

-711 PTVGELVISGTKGDN
+711 PTVGELVISGTKG
-726 GWYKSNVEFSVKNGS
+726 
-741 DSMSGHSKTTSSITS
+741 
-756 ITKDTKGT
+756 
-764 KVVVT
+764 
-769 TKDKAGNTNTK
+769 
-780 EYIVKM
+780 
-786 DKTAP
+786 
-791 VAGTLT
+791 
-797 ISGTKGS
+797 
-804 GDWYLSDVTFT
+804 
-815 INDGSDATSGHAKT
+815 
-829 TSTHTSVTGNTSGT
+829 
-843 KVVVTTVDNAGNIA
+843 
-857 TREYTIKIDKNKP
+857 
-870 AAGTL
+870 
-875 VIDGTLGE
+875 
-883 NEWYTS
+883 
-889 DVKLS
+889 
-894 VNDPTGVTSTLNVTE
+894 
-909 ITGDTAGTEV
+909 
-919 VMTSKNNATGAV
+919 
-931 NVTKYTVK
+931 
-939 IDKTKPTVGELVIS
+939 
-953 GTKGDNGWYKSNVE
+953 
-967 FSVKNGSDSM
+967 
-977 SGHAT
+977 
-982 TTSSISSI
+982 
-990 TKDTKGTK
+990 
-998 VVVTTKDK
+998 
-1006 AGNTSTKEY
+1006 
-1015 TVKMD
+1015 
-1020 KTAPIPGTLT
+1020 
-1030 ISGTKGLGEW
+1030 
-1040 YLSDVTLTVNN
+1040 
-1051 GSDSTSGHAST
+1051 
-1062 TSTHTRVVGNTSGTE
+1062 
-1077 VTVTTKDNAG
+1077 
-1087 NIATRKYTIRI
+1087 
-1098 DKNEPTAGTLI
+1098 
-1109 IDGTLGENGWYTS
+1109 
-1122 DVKLSA
+1122 
-1128 SDVNGVTS
+1128 
-1136 TLNITEIT
+1136 
-1144 SDTAGTE
+1144 
-1151 VVMTSKNNA
+1151 
-1160 TGAVKVTKYTVKVDK
+1160 
-1175 TKPTVGELVI
+1175 
-1185 SGTKG
+1185 

-1200 FSVTNGSDSMSGHA
+1200 FSVKNGSDALSGHSSTA
-1214 TTTSSISSITT
+1214 SSISSITT
-1225 DTTGTKV
+1225 NTKGTNV

-1238 KAGNT
+1238 KAGN
-1243 STKEYTIKMD
+1243 SATK
-1253 KTAPTAG
+1253 
-1260 TATFAGTLSNGWYTT
+1260 
-1275 NVSIGV
+1275 
-1281 MNGSD
+1281 
-1286 ATSGHASTTS
+1286 
-1296 NLTSITYNTTS
+1296 
-1307 TMVIITTIDNAGNSS
+1307 
-1322 TRTYTIKVDKNAPT
+1322 TYTIKVDKTKPT
-1336 ITAKS
+1336 ITAKGT
-1341 SSFEIETGTN
+1341 SFEIEKGTN
-1351 NATSTY
+1351 KNSSTY
-1357 FNYSYST
+1357 FNT
-1364 SGGSISCNP
+1364 PKFGISGGSMNCSP
-1373 SSTGSLSAGT
+1373 ATTGSLSSGT
-1383 HTITC
+1383 HTLTC
-1388 TVTGGNKKT
+1388 TATGGNGNQAK
-1397 ATATT
+1397 ATVSLVVKAMY
-1402 TITIKVLPLAVDN
+1402 ADG
-1415 SGANKP
+1415 SGANIP
-1421 VLYTNMIPVVYDGTK
+1421 ELYKNMVPIKYENNRWIVAD
-1436 WLYSDGTQTNW
+1436 LYSKW
-1447 YNYTDKQWANAVV
+1447 YDYNAKQWANAVV
-1460 LNPGLTKTVGQ
+1460 LNPGLTKAVGQ

-1477 VSLWYVWIPRYKY
+1477 VSLWYVWLPRYKY
-1490 TIFNGNNEGVPEQL
+1490 TVFNGNNGSVSEQL
-1504 INVTFESGTNRTG
+1504 INVTFESGTNSTG
-1517 TVTCTDNADGSETC
+1517 TVKCTDNFS
-1531 STITNGTSTYTHPA
+1531 TNGKSEVCTDSTNGSIKNGISTYTHPA
-1545 FKFGNTELTG
+1545 FTFGNTALKG
-1555 FWVGKFEVSGSTSA
+1555 IWIGKFELSA
-1569 ITVKPN
+1569 TDSSCINDGTNIQCNKVLTIVTKPN
-1575 VTSLRSQTVSSFFT
+1575 VRSWMEAETVNFFT
-1589 AIQNVKT
+1589 SIKNAAT
-1596 TYGINNA
+1596 TYGISNA
-1603 DSHMMKNMEW
+1603 DSHMIKNMEW
-1613 GAVAY
+1613 GAAAY
-1618 LKQSKYGLGT
+1618 LKQSKYGLGNT
-1628 TDIAV
+1628 IMK
-1633 NTNSSFYTGGGQS
+1633 TNSNSSCYTGGGTG
-1646 DAYKTNAAQ
+1646 DAYKTNVMQ
-1655 STTGNIYGVYDMS
+1655 STTGNVYGVYDMS
-1668 GGAWEYVMG
+1668 GGCFEYVMG
-1677 NMKNSSNS
+1677 FELNSNNQ
-1685 FYSSNAGFT
+1685 FNTAKSSFT
-1694 TAPDAKYYD
+1694 TEPNFKYYD
-1703 SYKYDSSS
+1703 KYKYESVDYPQGALTFS
-1711 NTTHARGKL
+1711 RGKL
-1720 GDATKETLATF
+1720 GDATKETLKKYGVREGGWNGEIATF
-1731 GSNAGGWYS
+1731 PYRSNLT
-1740 DYANF
+1740 
-1745 PYSSFSW
+1745 
-1752 FIRGGYYGNGAHAGV
+1752 FIRGGCYEDASNGVNIKAGIFYFTYTPV
-1767 FFFIVNSGG
+1767 YAMNFHTT
-1776 YSSYYSAR
+1776 R
-1784 AVLSAQ
+1784 AVLTAQ